1 MTTNYDYDR
10 AERLGMPEAVLCE
23 SKDRDSLDRLLDEL
37 RAKTGVPFLFTR
49 LYRPQFAAIRPDL
62 AALLDYDEVSGT
74 AYLHGVRPERPGR
87 VAVVCAGT
95 SDLPVA
101 REAVR
106 TLTFMGIAPTL
117 FCDVGVAGLHRL
129 LDRIDEIRRHDIVI
143 AVAGMDA
150 ALASVMGGLA
160 GSPVIAVPTSVG
172 YGVAT
177 GGRTALN
184 AMLASCAQGV
194 LVTNI
199 DNGFG
204 AACGAVRILNV
215 MSENR
220 SKG

>member
-1 MTTNYDYDR
+1 
-10 AERLGMPEAVLCE
+10 MPEAVLCE
-23 SKDRDSLDRLLDEL
+23 SKDHESLDRLLDEL
-37 RAKTGVPFLFTR
+37 RTKADVPFLFTR
-49 LYRPQFAAIRPDL
+49 LYRPQFEAIRPDL

-74 AYLHGVRPERPGR
+74 AYLHGVRSKRPGR

-117 FCDVGVAGLHRL
+117 ICDVGVAGLHRL
-129 LDRIDEIRRHDIVI
+129 LERIDEIRRHDIVI

-150 ALASVMGGLA
+150 ALASVLGGIT
-160 GSPVIAVPTSVG
+160 GCPIIAVPTSVG

-177 GGRTALN
+177 GGQTALN

-204 AACGAVRILNV
+204 AACGAVRMLNV
-215 MSENR
+215 LNR
-220 SKG
+220 SK

>member
-23 SKDRDSLDRLLDEL
+23 SKDRESLDRLLDEL
-37 RAKTGVPFLFTR
+37 HAKAGTPVLFTR
-49 LYRPQFAAIRPDL
+49 LTRPQFELIRPDL

-74 AYLHGVRPERPGR
+74 AYLHGVRHGRPGR

-106 TLTFMGIAPTL
+106 TLTFMGIAQTL

-150 ALASVMGGLA
+150 ALASVVGGLA
-160 GSPVIAVPTSVG
+160 GCPVIGVPTSVG
-172 YGVAT
+172 YGVAAD
-177 GGRTALN
+177 GRTALN
-184 AMLASCAQGV
+184 AMLTSCAQGV

-204 AACGAVRILNV
+204 AACGAVRMLNV
-215 MSENR
+215 LSNR
-220 SKG
+220 SK